1 MDIKSMDYW
10 EFRKLIA
17 TIIPRMTALKLDEE
31 KVDAVREKGR
41 KSGYHQY
48 SLKEREW
55 IKQERLLNNEEIN
68 SFVEV
73 SVRAAACPMPLNIDT
88 YDSTTCPFACIYCY
102 ANAFRA
108 SLYTAFFDNS
118 KTLGLRH
125 CNPNKYRTELGK
137 MFQLRGKNPHDVRGD
152 IQKAIAMDVPMRF
165 GIRYEDFLYEE
176 RKMGIGLNLLN
187 YLADE
192 EYPLMINTKSG
203 LVGEPE
209 YVEALSRNK
218 AGAAVH
224 VTMISNNEEFLHR
237 IEPGAPTFKERLQGA
252 KNLCAA
258 GVRVVARIEPYLV
271 FTNDKREE
279 VYEYMDQ
286 IWEAGIRNIT
296 FDTYSY
302 TANNPGIK
310 DAFIK
315 AGIDYERMFLLGCDS
330 QALGSLLLGK
340 FMEEFRK
347 YGFSCS
353 TFDMGNAPDNDQ
365 SICCEVGDWFTGGFN
380 YGCTVMAARYI
391 QEKKGVSVTWSD
403 FVEYVD
409 GHGGFLSESLK
420 RDVHELWNGAGNLAY
435 SHFWS
440 KGIRP
445 AGADE
450 DGLIW
455 KFEAKEDH
463 RIEILEAL
471 L

>member
-1 MDIKSMDYW
+1 M
-10 EFRKLIA
+10 L
-17 TIIPRMTALKLDEE
+17 EE
-31 KVDAVREKGR
+31 SADV
-41 KSGYHQY
+41 
-48 SLKEREW
+48 
-55 IKQERLLNNEEIN
+55 
-68 SFVEV
+68 
-73 SVRAAACPMPLNIDT
+73 
-88 YDSTTCPFACIYCY
+88 YDLTVQDNPNFFAEGVLVHNCPFACAYCY
-102 ANAFRA
+102 ANSFRA

-125 CNPNKYRTELGK
+125 CNPTKYKAELGK
-137 MFQLRGKNPHDVRGD
+137 IFQLRGTDPHNVKGD

-165 GIRYEDFLYEE
+165 GIRYEDFLHAE
-176 RKMGIGLNLLN
+176 RDMGISLNLLE

-192 EYPLMINTKSG
+192 EYPLMINTKSD
-203 LVGEPE
+203 LVGEDA
-209 YVEALSRNK
+209 YVKALARNK
-218 AGAAVH
+218 AGTAVH

-237 IEPGAPTFKERLQGA
+237 LEPGAPTFAKRLQGA
-252 KNLCAA
+252 KNLCDA

-271 FTNDKREE
+271 FTNDKKDE
-279 VYEYMDQ
+279 VMSYMDQ

-315 AGIDYERMFLLGCDS
+315 CGIDYERMFLLGCDS
-330 QALGSLLLGK
+330 QAVGSLLLGK

-365 SICCEVGDWFTGGFN
+365 SICCEVGDWFKGGFN
-380 YGCTVMAARYI
+380 YGCTVMAARFI
-391 QEKKGVSVTWSD
+391 QENAGKAVSWKA

-409 GHGGFLSESLK
+409 LHGGFLSDSLK
-420 RDVHELWNGAGNLAY
+420 RDVHELWNGGGNLAY

-440 KGIRP
+440 QGLVP

-450 DGLIW
+450 DGVVW
-455 KFEAKEDH
+455 TYKKQDDH
-463 RIEILEAL
+463 RLEILEQL
-471 L
+471 I